1 MKYKELLNIAVETH
15 IGNQMYSGEI
25 GSSDSSQQEILFY
38 LKYLFMAEK
47 ELYEAISPF
56 VYDTWCLRV
65 YSSGDTCDKFD
76 LIDLKGTL
84 FKIKSVSIVFPER
97 SRVEVLPEIP
107 RSEMA
112 TLMDLDKQGIT
123 LAAMTINKKMGYSVN
138 TGNSITVYSNITPYR
153 TVITWLPYY
162 WSLLNKEDNV
172 SASDALKDKE
182 SLTEKNSK
190 ANADLNY
197 DQFDKYL
204 DYEVI
209 TPEQYHELL
218 FNGLLVYLYRNKPTF
233 QASVKERLAYELWEE
248 GKKKARYI
256 STWNSVLTQEGK
268 NC

>member
-1 MKYKELLNIAVETH
+1 MQYKELLNIAVETH

-47 ELYEAISPF
+47 ELYEAIGPF

-65 YSSGDTCDKFD
+65 YNSNAILNKFE

-84 FKIKSVSIVFPER
+84 FKIKSVSSIVDGKEKEL
-97 SRVEVLPEIP
+97 SEIP
-107 RSEMA
+107 RYEMA
-112 TLMDLDKQGIT
+112 KCMALDKEGIT
-123 LAAMTINKKMGYSVN
+123 LNGRVKESYCVN
-138 TGNSITVYSNITPYR
+138 TGNSITVYSNTVPYK
-153 TVITWLPYY
+153 VLVTWLPYY
-162 WSLLNKEDNV
+162 WSLLNKEDDA
-172 SASDALKDKE
+172 SASDALKDKM

-190 ANADLNY
+190 TNADLNY
-197 DQFDKYL
+197 EQFDKYL

-256 STWNSVLTQEGK
+256 STWNSVLTQL
-268 NC
+268 